1 MEKHL
6 IITGSSSGIG
16 SALKEL
22 YLSEGWKVTGI
33 DKSVGK
39 QGSKKNLTEIELDLT
54 SNQDISKLEEMIHS
68 GAIER
73 ADALVLN
80 AGISCAGPFIDSN
93 MEDQLKVIDLNL
105 TSTIALSSLALRS
118 SLLKSGGTIA
128 FVSSMSRFL
137 SYPGASV
144 YAATKDGVTSWA
156 NSVRKSFKESGIT
169 VLTIF
174 PGPTRTPH
182 AERYSPRNS
191 KPDSRMEPEK
201 LASMIKKSVANKRS
215 FLIPGMG
222 NKLVS
227 FLGVWLPPLGEQ
239 LMKKLV
245 FQPLKEQQRA

>member
-1 MEKHL
+1 
-6 IITGSSSGIG
+6 
-16 SALKEL
+16 
-22 YLSEGWKVTGI
+22 
-33 DKSVGK
+33 
-39 QGSKKNLTEIELDLT
+39 
-54 SNQDISKLEEMIHS
+54 
-68 GAIER
+68 
-73 ADALVLN
+73 
-80 AGISCAGPFIDSN
+80 
-93 MEDQLKVIDLNL
+93 
-105 TSTIALSSLALRS
+105 
-118 SLLKSGGTIA
+118 
-128 FVSSMSRFL
+128 MSRFL